1 MEPGGPIPVC
11 QVMLVLDER
20 VGCRVSGVGCRVWIW
35 AMVIYRSA
43 VFLYSQLGRY
53 NPYK

>member
-20 VGCRVSGVGCRVWIW
+20 VGCRVWIW